1 MKGDAREH
9 KQYEYRKY
17 MTVKHMC

>member
-9 KQYEYRKY
+9 KQYEYGKY